1 MNYWSLKMPDLKS
14 ELEKLTLPSHFDDE
28 PPMKT
33 QETTKAKIVYD
44 IVKGTPSLKRSD
56 IAAKATSHGVSPQTA
71 MAYVTQF
78 MSAGVMQSK
87 RFGNGGV
94 ATYEVIGPYVPPSR
108 GNHVSKA
115 KAVGTKMTV
124 AVTPTLDVNN
134 LKLSE
139 ARALY
144 EQLKAIFDPSGR

>member
-94 ATYEVIGPYVPPSR
+94 ATYEVIGPYKSPSQGTVR
-108 GNHVSKA
+108 AKKA
-115 KAVGTKMTV
+115 AATKMTV

>member
-1 MNYWSLKMPDLKS
+1 
-14 ELEKLTLPSHFDDE
+14 
-28 PPMKT
+28 MKT

-78 MSAGVMQSK
+78 MSAGVMRSK

-94 ATYEVIGPYVPPSR
+94 TTYEVIGPYKSPSQGTVR
-108 GNHVSKA
+108 AKKA
-115 KAVGTKMTV
+115 TDKKMAV

-144 EQLKAIFDPSGR
+144 EQLKAIFDPTGR